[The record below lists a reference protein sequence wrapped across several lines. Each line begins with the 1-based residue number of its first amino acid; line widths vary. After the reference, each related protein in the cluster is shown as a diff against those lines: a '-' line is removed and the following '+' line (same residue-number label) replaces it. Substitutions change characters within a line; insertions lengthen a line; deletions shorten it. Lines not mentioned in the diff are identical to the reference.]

1 MKAFQVFVK
10 IAVNLVYTYIEAEKK
25 KCPVPVFI
33 IIIII
38 IIIVII
44 IIFLFKKYFVL
55 KVLIL
60 LKWYQKVR
68 MNKTS

>member
-1 MKAFQVFVK
+1 MK
-10 IAVNLVYTYIEAEKK
+10 IEVNLVYTYIEAEKK
-25 KCPVPVFI
+25 CPIPVF

>member
-1 MKAFQVFVK
+1 MK
-10 IAVNLVYTYIEAEKK
+10 IEVNLVYTYIEAEKK
-25 KCPVPVFI
+25 KCLVPVFI

-38 IIIVII
+38 IIIIVIIVII